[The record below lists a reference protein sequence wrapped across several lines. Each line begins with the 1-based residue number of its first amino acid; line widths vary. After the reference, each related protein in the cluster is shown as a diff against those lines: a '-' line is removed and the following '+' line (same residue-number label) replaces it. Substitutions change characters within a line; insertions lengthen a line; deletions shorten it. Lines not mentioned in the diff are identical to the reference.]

1 MRAMAATAARLE
13 KLIETPDHA
22 VVSGSL
28 DLRTSAQ
35 SAVTDRAVRRALDLI
50 HAHHSQPLDVNTLA
64 REAGVSRSV
73 LCERFVRSMGMPP
86 MRYASQRRMA
96 VACRYLSED
105 RRSLADVA
113 DRVGFGSEAAFIR
126 AFKREHGITPAKW
139 RREAEATSIALELPP
154 QRLHN
159 CRAPDGTRIAWAEAG
174 DGFPLVKT
182 ANWLNHLTFD
192 WESPLWRHWMTEL
205 TRDNRLIRY
214 DERGNGLSDWNSP
227 LSFDAFV
234 DDLETVVDAAGL
246 ERFDLF
252 AISQGAAVAIAY
264 ALRHPGRIRKMVL
277 LGGYALG
284 WKGRLSG
291 DALALREAMITLSK
305 SGWGA
310 DNPAYRQL
318 FTNLYIPGGTR
329 EQADWF
335 NELQR
340 VSTSPENAERL
351 QHVLGEIN
359 VRDMLSKVAVPTLVM
374 HARDD
379 AVIPFQN
386 GEYLAAK
393 IPTARFVPLDS
404 ANHILLEDEPA
415 WPQFLS
421 AMRDFLRN

>member
-1 MRAMAATAARLE
+1 MVIDALQGTAAAHR
-13 KLIETPDHA
+13 
-22 VVSGSL
+22 
-28 DLRTSAQ
+28 Q
-35 SAVTDRAVRRALDLI
+35 VTDRAVARALDLI
-50 HAHHSQPLDVNTLA
+50 HAHHAQPLDVGTLA

-73 LCERFVRSMGMPP
+73 LCQRFARSIGMPP
-86 MRYASQRRMA
+86 MRYAAQRRMA
-96 VACRYLSED
+96 VACRYLAEGGH
-105 RRSLADVA
+105 SLADVA
-113 DRVGFGSEAAFIR
+113 YRVGFGSEAAFIR
-126 AFKREHGITPAKW
+126 AFKREHGVTPAKW
-139 RREAEATSIALELPP
+139 RREASAAAQTIELAP
-154 QRLHN
+154 QSLHN
-159 CRAPDGTRIAWAEAG
+159 CRARDGTRIAWAEAG
-174 DGFPLVKT
+174 EGFPLVKT

-192 WESPLWRHWMTEL
+192 WESPLWRHWMAEF
-205 TRDNRLIRY
+205 TRHNRLIRY

-227 LSFDAFV
+227 LNFDAFV
-234 DDLETVVDAAGL
+234 DDLETVVDAAGV

-252 AISQGAAVAIAY
+252 AISQGASVAVAY

-284 WKGRLSG
+284 FKGRLTG

-318 FTNLYIPGGTR
+318 FTNLYIPGGSR

-340 VSTSPENAERL
+340 VTTSPENAERL
-351 QHVLGEIN
+351 QHVLGEID
-359 VRDMLSKVAVPTLVM
+359 VCDLLPQVTVPTLVM

-393 IPTARFVPLDS
+393 IPGARFVPLDS

-415 WPQFLS
+415 WPQFL
-421 AMRDFLRN
+421 AAIREFLRD

>member
-1 MRAMAATAARLE
+1 MAAVSESTNLATLSHRAA
-13 KLIETPDHA
+13 
-22 VVSGSL
+22 
-28 DLRTSAQ
+28 
-35 SAVTDRAVRRALDLI
+35 TDRAVRRALDLI
-50 HAHHSQPLDVNTLA
+50 HAHHAQPLDVGTLA

-73 LCERFVRSMGMPP
+73 LCERFTRSLGMPP

-96 VACRYLSED
+96 VACHYLAED

-113 DRVGFGSEAAFIR
+113 FRVGFGSEAAFIR
-126 AFKREHGITPAKW
+126 AFKREHGVTPAKW
-139 RREAEATSIALELPP
+139 RRAARISTGVAELPP
-154 QRLHN
+154 QQLHN
-159 CRAPDGTRIAWAEAG
+159 CRASDGTRIAWAEAG
-174 DGFPLVKT
+174 EGFPLVKT

-192 WESPLWRHWMTEL
+192 WESPLWRHWLAEL

-234 DDLETVVDAAGL
+234 DDLETVVDHSGV
-246 ERFDLF
+246 EQFDLF

-277 LGGYALG
+277 LGGYTLG
-284 WKGRLSG
+284 WKGRLTG

-318 FTNLYIPGGTR
+318 FTNLYIPGGSR

-351 QHVLGEIN
+351 QHVLGEID
-359 VRDMLSKVAVPTLVM
+359 VRDLLPKVTVPTLVM

-386 GEYLAAK
+386 GEYIASR
-393 IPTARFVPLDS
+393 IPGARFVPLDS

-415 WPQFLS
+415 WPQFLG
-421 AMRDFLRN
+421 AMRDFLRG